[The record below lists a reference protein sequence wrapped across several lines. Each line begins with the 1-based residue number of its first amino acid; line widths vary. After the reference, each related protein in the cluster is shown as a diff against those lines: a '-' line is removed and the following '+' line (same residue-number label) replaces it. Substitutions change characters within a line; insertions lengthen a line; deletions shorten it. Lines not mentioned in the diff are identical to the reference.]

1 MFLSGFISL
10 FFHRGVHI
18 SFYPSLLSRRWLRWH
33 GEGYGKKDI
42 PYPLP
47 QDEKKKGLYV
57 WPRALKWAES
67 DLWWEVGRG
76 ES

>member
-1 MFLSGFISL
+1 MVEMA
-10 FFHRGVHI
+10 RGK
-18 SFYPSLLSRRWLRWH
+18 
-33 GEGYGKKDI
+33 EKKDI

-67 DLWWEVGRG
+67 VLWWEVGRG